1 MLTKAPCQSEIVL
14 PSSGRRR
21 HAFTLVEV
29 LIVLALLG
37 VISGSVI
44 GWYAGNH
51 RELIEKLTNQR
62 NAQEIVSIGVCATMG
77 GAEFVVP
84 DDKAATVRE
93 LVAGTVGRTGIWK
106 GKIFRLASLD
116 PEALTVALEFV
127 KFDGEVLLYE
137 PAGGQ
142 P

>member
-1 MLTKAPCQSEIVL
+1 MWTNDHRQPRRARRSL
-14 PSSGRRR
+14 GRQW

-51 RELIEKLTNQR
+51 RELIERLTSQR

-93 LVAGTVGRTGIWK
+93 LAAGTVGQTGIWK
-106 GKIFRLASLD
+106 GKVFRLTSLD
-116 PEALTVALEFV
+116 PEALSGALEFV
-127 KFDGEVLLYE
+127 KFDGQVLLYD